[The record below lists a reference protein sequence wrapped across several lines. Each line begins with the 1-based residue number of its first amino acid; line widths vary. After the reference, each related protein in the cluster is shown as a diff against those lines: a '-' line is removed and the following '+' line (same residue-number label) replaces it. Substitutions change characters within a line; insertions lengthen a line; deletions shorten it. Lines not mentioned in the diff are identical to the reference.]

1 MFRLKENEVYY
12 FKYDNN
18 TENIIDRKIVSKP
31 ADWIR
36 FNKESGW
43 VTNRFHNYIE
53 CWYLNFVENKNDEY
67 KNKINN
73 LIKHNINYLKKV
85 RIDKIKRIL

>member
-31 ADWIR
+31 AD
-36 FNKESGW
+36 
-43 VTNRFHNYIE
+43 
-53 CWYLNFVENKNDEY
+53 
-67 KNKINN
+67 
-73 LIKHNINYLKKV
+73 
-85 RIDKIKRIL
+85 